1 MPEVLI
7 FQLVAALGAMGEF
20 AGHDRRGSLGLPGRS
35 AVIGTLGAALGRRR
49 NADFA
54 DLEALHIAVARFGPT
69 APLRD
74 YHTVQTVPS
83 AAVKA
88 PQSRPE
94 ALRAAAA
101 LGRLNTVLTSRDYRA
116 DCVFGVALSG
126 GDLPALARAL
136 RQPVFQT
143 FLGRKSCPLSAP
155 FDPQIVAATTPAEA
169 LSHLRLPPWIGARQ
183 MLEIVAEEGTD
194 LGAPARVEIRHDRA
208 LDRGLWHFG
217 PARYA
222 IAHPDI
228 RAEAV
233 VVPAEVRP

>member
-1 MPEVLI
+1 MPDVLI

-49 NADFA
+49 DQDFA
-54 DLEALHIAVARFGPT
+54 DLEALRIAVARFGRA

-88 PQSRPE
+88 PQSRPQ
-94 ALRAAAA
+94 ALRDAAA

-116 DCVFGVALSG
+116 DCVFGVALVG

-143 FLGRKSCPLSAP
+143 FLGRKSCALSAP
-155 FDPQIVAATTPAEA
+155 FDPQIVQAATLSEA
-169 LSHLRLPPWIGARQ
+169 LSHLRLPPWIGTRK
-183 MLEIVAEEGTD
+183 MLEIVADEGAD
-194 LGAPARVEIRHDRA
+194 LGAAARLEIRHDRA
-208 LDRGLWHFG
+208 LDRELWHFG
-217 PARYA
+217 PGRYA
-222 IAHPDI
+222 VAHPDI

-233 VVPAEVRP
+233 VVPAEER